1 MKTRI
6 NICNLL
12 LVTICIMMASCSP
25 KSNIKNSIGNEL
37 YRINVG
43 GKYGFIDECGNIV
56 IEPQFDVAWLN
67 FIDSL
72 CFVGI
77 GEHVG
82 FINQKGEFLVELNN
96 EIDWAFRFK
105 NGKAICTSKN
115 GKKGVVNIDGDFFLP
130 TIYKEV
136 FEADK
141 YGYNVKD
148 SLGKMGFI
156 DQNGQ
161 FIIPCK
167 YDKVYGFTEG
177 LALIAINNK
186 YGYMDTLGNLAI
198 DTIYDEARIFGNGLA
213 RVKKDGKWMF
223 IDNKG
228 NAVETLKY
236 DKILTGFDNNRAFVM
251 SGNVILLIDKM
262 ANTIKEI
269 EADSVFNYEEGYATF
284 IQNGKYGKIDTIG
297 NVVIPAKYDNLS
309 DFMDGF
315 SSFTLKGKK
324 GLIDTTGSIIVE
336 AVHNWD
342 VGNFKGKALL
352 YGQDSLK
359 GDYPLTYYD
368 KHGTMI
374 WKDMPGD
381 RFIWPKV
388 PTKEDYIA
396 YFDTRL
402 NELDPI
408 EGVYYVT
415 FNEFAVNRDND
426 HSSSNGTESRFVAIL
441 PSGSNKEGY
450 FVNFI
455 SSEDPYRCWTKKFVS
470 IGESNTYAVVNSG
483 KNTNWAEDGTLILED
498 PYKFEVTLRQGGN
511 NYYNWYVQCEF
522 IKDYPSAS
530 EYNQMQQAEWEG
542 TGFAIA
548 DGFLVTNHHVIKGA
562 KSIRVKG
569 VNGEMDEQFK
579 GCVVA
584 SDKQHDL
591 AIIRIVDKDF
601 KGFDDIPYC
610 IGKSIPEVGDD
621 VFVLGYPMT
630 NTMGENVK
638 LTNGIISSQYGFKGD
653 ESMYQISVPV
663 QPGNSGGPLFDQE
676 GNVIGIVCAK
686 HTNAEN
692 ANYAIKVSY
701 LYSLVNSSGLGIKM
715 SDNNKVKTKSL
726 SQTVKQ
732 VKSFVYLIEC
742 SSH

>member
-1 MKTRI
+1 
-6 NICNLL
+6 
-12 LVTICIMMASCSP
+12 MASCSP
-25 KSNIKNSIGNEL
+25 ESSNNSPIGHEL

-43 GKYGFIDECGNIV
+43 GKYGFIDEYGNIV
-56 IEPQFDVAWLN
+56 IEPQFDVAWFN

-72 CFVGI
+72 CFVKT

-82 FINQKGEFLVELNN
+82 FINQKGEFLVELNK

-105 NGKAICTSKN
+105 NGKAICTLTN
-115 GKKGVVNIDGDFFLP
+115 GKKGVVDINGNMFLP

-148 SLGKMGFI
+148 SLGKMGCV
-156 DQNGQ
+156 DQKGD
-161 FIIPCK
+161 FIIPCE
-167 YDKVYGFTEG
+167 YDKVYGFAEG

-186 YGYMDTLGNLAI
+186 YGFMDTLGNLAI
-198 DTIYDEARIFGNGLA
+198 DTIFDDARIYGDGLS
-213 RVKKDGKWMF
+213 RVEKDGKWMF

-228 NAVETLKY
+228 NTVEALNY

-284 IQNGKYGKIDTIG
+284 VQNGKYGKIDTLG
-297 NVVIPAKYDNLS
+297 NIVIPAKYDNLS
-309 DFMDGF
+309 DFIDGISRF
-315 SSFTLKGKK
+315 DLNGKK
-324 GLIDTTGSIIVE
+324 GLIDTTGSILVE

-352 YGQDSLK
+352 YGQDSLN

-368 KHGTMI
+368 KHGKVI
-374 WKDMPGD
+374 WKDMPGN
-381 RFIWPKV
+381 RFVWPKV
-388 PTKEDYIA
+388 PEKEDYIA
-396 YFDTRL
+396 YFESKL

-415 FNEFAVNRDND
+415 FNEFAVNRDNG
-426 HSSSNGTESRFVAIL
+426 HSSSNGTESRFVAVL

-455 SSEDPYRCWTKKFVS
+455 SNDDPYRCWTKKFVS
-470 IGESNTYAVVNSG
+470 IGESNAYAVVNSG

-498 PYKFEVTLRQGGN
+498 PYNFEVTLRQGGN

-530 EYNQMQQAEWEG
+530 EYNQIQQAEWKG

-548 DGFLVTNHHVIKGA
+548 DGFLVTNQHVIKGA

-569 VNGEMDEQFK
+569 INGEMDKQFK
-579 GCVVA
+579 GFVVA

-601 KGFDDIPYC
+601 NGFDDIPYC

-630 NTMGENVK
+630 NTMGEGVK
-638 LTNGIISSQYGFKGD
+638 LTNGIISSLSGFKGD

-663 QPGNSGGPLFDQE
+663 QPGNSGGPLFDDE
-676 GNVIGIVCAK
+676 GNVVGIVCAK
-686 HTNAEN
+686 HADAEN

-715 SDNNKVKTKSL
+715 ADGNKVKSKSL
-726 SQTVKQ
+726 SQKVKQ
-732 VKSFVYLIEC
+732 VKPFVYLIEC
-742 SSH
+742 YSH